1 MPLKRCRTNIL
12 TARIG
17 ILRLAIF
24 GLILILT
31 GCSSTNS
38 SSASCD
44 FVRGTAGNQS
54 QREVSGDDSRS
65 RDVRQMDVGIGTLT
79 AIFGSIS
86 RALSSDDSSDKKCL

>member
-1 MPLKRCRTNIL
+1 MRE
-12 TARIG
+12 
-17 ILRLAIF
+17 
-24 GLILILT
+24 
-31 GCSSTNS
+31 
-38 SSASCD
+38 
-44 FVRGTAGNQS
+44 TAGNQS